1 MKLYHASP
9 FIIEQPDVFHSREHL
24 DFGRGFYLTTLSDQA
39 RKYGLRFLLR
49 GRKAFLNEYVLE
61 DELSAFKVK
70 TFDCYDGEWL
80 DFVGKCRKGIQEEL
94 FDIVSGGIADDKVFN
109 TIDLYFAGVMSRSDA
124 LGKLAF
130 VHPNHQLCILNQE
143 VITKHLRFVGAEEI
157 TIEEDKNASR

>member
-1 MKLYHASP
+1 MRLYHASP
-9 FIIEQPDVFHSREHL
+9 FVIEQPDVFHSREHL
-24 DFGRGFYLTTLSDQA
+24 DFGKGFYLTTLADQA

-49 GRKAFLNEYVLE
+49 GHKAFLNEYVLE

-109 TIDLYFAGVMSRSDA
+109 TIDLYFAGVMSRNDA

-157 TIEEDKNASR
+157 TIGENKNASR